1 MKHFVITIARGY
13 GSGGSHIAHK
23 LCNRLGIKYYDT
35 EILDMASN
43 LSSINEKYFYEANEK
58 IKKGFLSVNN
68 KKGHYTGKI
77 YSVEDKQYLSNENLF
92 SYRAKV
98 IKDIAIEN
106 NVSCVII
113 GKAANY
119 IIGSLKNVV
128 TINIQAPLDKCIN
141 NISERVLLNKKE
153 ARELILKTD
162 KYRSD
167 YYHYYTGGEWN
178 DPKEYDLTINTGSI
192 DEDYAVEIIVDYLKH
207 QNLLDKDK

>member
-1 MKHFVITIARGY
+1 MNHFVITIARGY

-68 KKGHYTGKI
+68 KKGHYTGRI

-92 SYRAKV
+92 NYQAKV

-113 GKAANY
+113 GK
-119 IIGSLKNVV
+119 VF
-128 TINIQAPLDKCIN
+128 
-141 NISERVLLNKKE
+141 
-153 ARELILKTD
+153 
-162 KYRSD
+162 
-167 YYHYYTGGEWN
+167 
-178 DPKEYDLTINTGSI
+178 
-192 DEDYAVEIIVDYLKH
+192 
-207 QNLLDKDK
+207 